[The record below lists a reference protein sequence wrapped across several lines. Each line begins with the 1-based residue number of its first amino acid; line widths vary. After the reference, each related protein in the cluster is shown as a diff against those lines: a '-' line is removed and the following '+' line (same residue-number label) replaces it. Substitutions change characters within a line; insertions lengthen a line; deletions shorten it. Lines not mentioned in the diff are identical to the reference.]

1 MTLIHTRT
9 KALDQC
15 TRTHTGNFIDRV
27 DVFDNQFFF
36 LPQDQSVLA
45 RLEKIP
51 PLLLLQSFLENATCI
66 LDDSHPLL
74 GKTRLF
80 LLQCYVILGLRLV
93 VIDRIF
99 LRCVVID
106 SLLVLLLWL
115 QVIVPLPLR
124 RCLAVYLSPFFDA
137 KQ

>member
-36 LPQDQSVLA
+36 SPSRSISPCEA
-45 RLEKIP
+45 RSMKIP

-124 RCLAVYLSPFFDA
+124 RCLALT
-137 KQ
+137 